1 MSIRLD
7 QSPLGT
13 RRPKR
18 PQSGASIGRSRG
30 KSLAAPSLDNELSD
44 ESKKQ
49 QDGTQSDRIDAVL
62 AGMRRTYME
71 RRRKNHNYSLRAFA
85 RDVGVAVSTL
95 SEIFAGKKSLTTRL
109 ISRLVCRL
117 DLTESELRLI
127 RSYDSV
133 MKPEKSRR
141 LAQDEFR
148 AIAEW
153 HHYAI
158 LSLLNTSDFQSDSG
172 WMALRLGISR
182 IEVEDALERLEA
194 LRLIRRQ
201 GGAFVR
207 NVEAVMS
214 GDQMSGASKMR
225 DRAIRMSHRQSI
237 QQALFAL
244 DHVDTSLRDFSA
256 LTVAFDQSQL
266 PIVQSK
272 IREFLI
278 SIRDITKQGLALTE
292 VYNLNVQF
300 VPVTKISKP

>member
-1 MSIRLD
+1 
-7 QSPLGT
+7 
-13 RRPKR
+13 
-18 PQSGASIGRSRG
+18 
-30 KSLAAPSLDNELSD
+30 LSD